1 MPTLKRSKSS
11 SAKNRALDRPFD
23 PKIIERAR
31 AIVSRYR
38 IVLEPHEK
46 LGYIGS
52 AIEMPNG
59 FADGKT
65 PEQCV
70 AATREALTFAVA
82 TMIEMGKRP
91 PVDRGQRS
99 MQVNIRLTAHEKL
112 ILEDAAARRGFRGI
126 SDFLRTAAL
135 EKSESN

>member
-1 MPTLKRSKSS
+1 M
-11 SAKNRALDRPFD
+11 DRPFE
-23 PKIIERAR
+23 PRILERAR
-31 AIVSRYR
+31 AIVARYR
-38 IVLEPHEK
+38 IVLEPNDE

-52 AIEMPNG
+52 AVEMPNAY
-59 FADGKT
+59 ADGKT

-70 AATREALTFAVA
+70 AATREALTAAVA